1 MTRRLRLGMVGG
13 GEGAFIGAVH
23 RIAARLDDAFELVAG
38 ALSSDAAR
46 AQSSA
51 EALGLARSYAQWREM
66 ASVEG
71 AREDGI
77 DVVAIVTP
85 NHLHAPVAHAFMDAG
100 IHVICDKPLA
110 VSLAEGEALARHARD
125 ANLVFAL
132 THTYSGYPLV
142 RHARELVEAGEIGEV
157 RIVQVEYAQDWLA
170 NPIERAGGG
179 SGANRQAVWRTDPAL
194 AGPAGCLG
202 DIGTH
207 AYQLAAFVS
216 GLVPQSLTAEV
227 HTFVPGRRV
236 DDHVQAMLRYANGA
250 RGMLWASQVAS
261 GAENALRLRVYGT
274 KAGLAFDQEEPN
286 LLWFT
291 PQGGEAQRLTRGR
304 VTGAAA
310 RHATRVPPGH
320 PEGYLEAFAQLY
332 CDAGA
337 HIRAR
342 EAGEPAPPESR
353 LLTTVD
359 DGVEGLRFIEAV
371 LASSAA
377 GGEWHAIVRP

>member
-46 AQSSA
+46 ARASA
-51 EALGLARSYAQWREM
+51 QALGLARSYADWREM

-77 DVVAIVTP
+77 EAVAIVTP

-170 NPIERAGGG
+170 QPVERAAG

-216 GLVPQSLTAEV
+216 ALVPASLAAEV

-261 GAENALRLRVYGT
+261 GAENTLRLRVYGT

-304 VTGAAA
+304 VTGTAA

-332 CDAGA
+332 RDAA
-337 HIRAR
+337 AQIHAR
-342 EAGEPAPPESR
+342 EAGVAAPPESR

-377 GGEWHAIVRP
+377 GGAWRRIERQ